1 MYLTRHKTSNSD
13 ETEITFPMLECWN
26 PMTKVASIAAQVD
39 QRRVLCKITME
50 VLQKVFQASV
60 DHPMRAVAENR
71 AVLQAKAR
79 ILIEAEAFEEDG
91 SILLRSKDL
100 LTDRVLR
107 ESL

>member
-1 MYLTRHKTSNSD
+1 MYLTRHKASTSD
-13 ETEITFPMLECWN
+13 ETEISFPMLECWN

-50 VLQKVFQASV
+50 VLQKKFQASA
-60 DHPMRAVAENR
+60 DAPMRAVAENR

-100 LTDRVLR
+100 
-107 ESL
+107 

>member
-50 VLQKVFQASV
+50 VLQKKFQASA
-60 DHPMRAVAENR
+60 DEPMRAVAKNR

-100 LTDRVLR
+100 
-107 ESL
+107 

>member
-50 VLQKVFQASV
+50 VLQKRFQASV
-60 DHPMRAVAENR
+60 DAPMRAVAENR

-100 LTDRVLR
+100 
-107 ESL
+107 